1 MSIINFSNTRQMEG
15 LLDEISQVKDL
26 IESKINLSR
35 VADREKRVSLT
46 LNKVMRICFIV
57 GLSVTVERKED
68 DFKDIQ
74 LSTSSA
80 RIVPSFFTMHDL
92 STLYSAL
99 LKLRYA
105 NLNIDWSQ
113 NATVSRI
120 IAAEMLRGRNYLLE
134 ENNLDSFLYAVNNK
148 VAMAKDI
155 PVLNLIIG
163 NYGDAEME
171 ATLDINSRNIT
182 NSQII
187 IAGATGSGKTNLLA
201 VLMQQFRALS
211 SESQYPVNFLLF
223 DYKGE
228 FSDIQNNHWLSHFD
242 VDRSC
247 ILDPIEHPLPFT
259 PFKDFSGRPI
269 NEINLYSSE
278 MASALCSIDRVSASA
293 NMNNR
298 LSEAIVEAYKKT
310 DGAPITFSM
319 MLEEYQ
325 AKMTDPAKDDSISSV
340 LKQLVRANIF
350 EEEDKADLIGD
361 CYIIKMDGYPK
372 DGPIAKA
379 IVYFIISKLNNIY
392 EQLEKQATNEDVVQI
407 RHFSIIDEAHYML
420 DFDNRPLRNLI
431 AVGRNKGLSIILAT
445 QNMSSFKSKGFDFYA
460 NAQYP
465 LIMKQQTID
474 DKVIKDLY
482 GVSGQKS
489 GRRLKSLHAREFKN
503 PVPDAQLFGTC
514 ERKPL
519 PGVEQQLPDGEKQA
533 FVDDREVD
541 QVARELDGDD
551 VVGFQGR
558 FPHVRHIGTGHHQVQ
573 RAEILGGIAHD
584 ARSPGVHHQIDLVFR
599 MAVDRIVEMRV
610 GVVED
615 DEKVLVRD
623 RGDLLLYLFHVR

>member
-1 MSIINFSNTRQMEG
+1 MKVILVSRLINSNDMSIINFSNTRQMEG
-15 LLDEISQVKDL
+15 LLDEISPVKEL
-26 IESKINLSR
+26 MENKINLSR
-35 VADREKRVSLT
+35 IVDREKRVSLT

-57 GLSVTVERKED
+57 GLSIPAERKEEE
-68 DFKDIQ
+68 FRDIQ
-74 LSTSSA
+74 LSTTSA

-92 STLYSAL
+92 STLYSSL
-99 LKLRYA
+99 LKLRYS
-105 NLNIDWSQ
+105 NLIIDWTQ
-113 NATVSRI
+113 NATLSRI
-120 IAAEMLRGRNYLLE
+120 IAAEMFRGRDYLMR
-134 ENNLDSFLYAVNNK
+134 ENNLDTYLYSIGTK
-148 VAMAKDI
+148 VAMTKDI
-155 PVLNLIIG
+155 PVLNLLVG
-163 NYGDAEME
+163 NYGDEEME
-171 ATLDINSRNIT
+171 ANLDINSRNIT

-201 VLMQQFRALS
+201 VLMQQFRVLS

-242 VDRSC
+242 VNRSC

-259 PFKDFSGRPI
+259 PFKDFTGRPI

-293 NMNNR
+293 NMTNR
-298 LSEAIVEAYKKT
+298 LSEAIVEAYKET
-310 DGAPITFSM
+310 DGAPITFTK

-325 AKMTDPAKDDSISSV
+325 SKMADPSKDDTISSV

-379 IVYFIISKLNNIY
+379 IVYFLISKLNNIY
-392 EQLEKQATNEDVVQI
+392 EQLEKQATNDEVVQI

-474 DKVIKDLY
+474 DKVIKDLF
-482 GVSGQKS
+482 GVSGNELQEIRTAIAGLQK
-489 GRRLKSLHAREFKN
+489 
-503 PVPDAQLFGTC
+503 
-514 ERKPL
+514 
-519 PGVEQQLPDGEKQA
+519 GELIIKDQMA
-533 FVDDREVD
+533 F
-541 QVARELDGDD
+541 A
-551 VVGFQGR
+551 
-558 FPHVRHIGTGHHQVQ
+558 
-573 RAEILGGIAHD
+573 LGMGKKYKKINVTHL
-584 ARSPGVHHQIDLVFR
+584 I
-599 MAVDRIVEMRV
+599 
-610 GVVED
+610 
-615 DEKVLVRD
+615 
-623 RGDLLLYLFHVR
+623 

>member
-1 MSIINFSNTRQMEG
+1 MGIINFSNTRQMEG
-15 LLDEISQVKDL
+15 LLDELGRVKEL
-26 IESKINLSR
+26 IERKINLSR
-35 VADREKRVSLT
+35 TADREKRVNLT
-46 LNKVMRICFIV
+46 INKIMRICFIV
-57 GLSVTVERKED
+57 GLSITTERKEED
-68 DFKDIQ
+68 YKDIQ
-74 LSTSSA
+74 LSATSV
-80 RIVPSFFTMHDL
+80 RIIPSFFTMHDL

-105 NLNIDWSQ
+105 DLNIDWSQ
-113 NATVSRI
+113 NATLSRI
-120 IAAEMLRGRNYLLE
+120 IAAEMLRGRDYLLE
-134 ENNLDSFLYAVNNK
+134 ENNLDSILYAVNNK
-148 VAMAKDI
+148 ITMTKDI
-155 PVLNLIIG
+155 PVLNLLIG

-171 ATLDINSRNIT
+171 ATLDINSREIT
-182 NSQII
+182 NAQII

-201 VLMQQFRALS
+201 VLMQQFRTLS

-228 FSDIQNNHWLSHFD
+228 FSDIQNSQWLSYFD
-242 VDRSC
+242 VDRSCC

-259 PFKDFSGRPI
+259 PFKDFTDRSI

-310 DGAPITFSM
+310 AGAPITFAM

-325 AKMTDPAKDDSISSV
+325 AKMMDAGKDDSISSV

-350 EEEDKADLIGD
+350 EEEDKADLVGD

-445 QNMSSFKSKGFDFYA
+445 QNMSSFKSKWFDFYA

-482 GVSGQKS
+482 GVNGQDLQEVRTAIAGLQK
-489 GRRLKSLHAREFKN
+489 
-503 PVPDAQLFGTC
+503 
-514 ERKPL
+514 
-519 PGVEQQLPDGEKQA
+519 GELIIK
-533 FVDDREVD
+533 D
-541 QVARELDGDD
+541 QMSFA
-551 VVGFQGR
+551 
-558 FPHVRHIGTGHHQVQ
+558 
-573 RAEILGGIAHD
+573 LGMGKKYKKINVTHL
-584 ARSPGVHHQIDLVFR
+584 I
-599 MAVDRIVEMRV
+599 
-610 GVVED
+610 
-615 DEKVLVRD
+615 
-623 RGDLLLYLFHVR
+623 